1 MLFFAPEGGGYFLE
15 APNFDPANPMVT
27 PPHIAPVWY
36 FTPFYAIL
44 RAIPSFAGTQVWGV
58 IGMGGAVV
66 LIALLPWLDRSPVK
80 SVRYRGPVFKTALVL
95 FIIAF
100 IGLGILGAQV
110 ATDTRTL
117 LARIFSV
124 IYFAFFLGMPF
135 YTKLDKTKP
144 VPERVTMS
152 TTKQKIMFF
161 VYTAITL
168 VCAYLFA
175 TNI

>member
-1 MLFFAPEGGGYFLE
+1 
-15 APNFDPANPMVT
+15 
-27 PPHIAPVWY
+27 
-36 FTPFYAIL
+36 
-44 RAIPSFAGTQVWGV
+44 
-58 IGMGGAVV
+58 
-66 LIALLPWLDRSPVK
+66 
-80 SVRYRGPVFKTALVL
+80 
-95 FIIAF
+95 
-100 IGLGILGAQV
+100 
-110 ATDTRTL
+110 
-117 LARIFSV
+117 
-124 IYFAFFLGMPF
+124 MPF